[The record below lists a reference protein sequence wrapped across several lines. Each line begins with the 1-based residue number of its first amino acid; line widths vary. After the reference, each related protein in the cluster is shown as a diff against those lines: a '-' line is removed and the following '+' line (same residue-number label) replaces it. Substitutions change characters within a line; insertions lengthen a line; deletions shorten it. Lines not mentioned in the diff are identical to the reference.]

1 MDCFYYIIGN
11 KADLSESERQVSA
24 EEGEEW
30 VEAYKEDLED
40 DEDIDLKFMEV
51 SAKSGVNIQQLF
63 EEISQKLLMRY
74 NKAIGISKD
83 GYLPKQALSF
93 DYNESQR
100 ASAHR
105 KGMMRQP
112 EALVDLSVHRDKDAK
127 KEDSCCKSC

>member
-1 MDCFYYIIGN
+1 MDCFYYIVGN

-51 SAKSGVNIQQLF
+51 SAKSGLNIQQLF

-83 GYLPKQALSF
+83 GYLPK
-93 DYNESQR
+93 
-100 ASAHR
+100 
-105 KGMMRQP
+105 
-112 EALVDLSVHRDKDAK
+112 
-127 KEDSCCKSC
+127 